1 MENNEL
7 NLNKK
12 SNILK
17 VSELGLDQRIFDE
30 MKKPKFSVEDLTRR
44 LNAEGVQITAQ
55 SIRKFV
61 KKSKK
66 AQQNIIATD
75 LHAMEEYKKTTMD
88 YIKVLNNI
96 LDEVECIKN
105 SVKDTKDYITYN
117 QMIGRIMQG
126 IELMAK
132 ISGDMKPKS
141 TVDINII
148 YNEISSDIEKKN
160 RNLKNELFKEG
171 VIIDVDTDVSTED
184 KVFED
189 KINKR

>member
-1 MENNEL
+1 MENEL
-7 NLNKK
+7 NLNHK
-12 SNILK
+12 SNVLK
-17 VSELGLDQRIFDE
+17 VSELGLDQRVFDE

-44 LNAEGVQITAQ
+44 LNLEGIQITAQ

-75 LHAMEEYKKTTMD
+75 LHTMEEYKKSTLD
-88 YIKVLNNI
+88 YIKVLNEI
-96 LDEVECIKN
+96 LDEVSVIKN
-105 SVKDTKDYITYN
+105 SMKDTKDYITYN

-141 TVDINII
+141 TVDITVI
-148 YNEISSDIEKKN
+148 YNEITSDIEK
-160 RNLKNELFKEG
+160 RNKGLKTELFKEG
-171 VIIDVDTDVSTED
+171 IIIDADVDIITED
-184 KVFED
+184 KEYED
-189 KINKR
+189 RINKK